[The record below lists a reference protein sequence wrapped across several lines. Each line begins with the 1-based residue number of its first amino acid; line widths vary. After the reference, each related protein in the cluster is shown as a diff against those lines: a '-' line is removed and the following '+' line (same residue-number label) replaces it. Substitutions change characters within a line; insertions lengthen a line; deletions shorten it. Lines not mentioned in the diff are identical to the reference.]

1 MTDSTAPLRLRP
13 DIVAGVAY
21 RQGRPAAP
29 DAYKLSSNEN
39 PFAPHPAVTAA
50 IHDAVT
56 NRYPDAS
63 AAVLRNRLAERF
75 SVSPDEVHVGAGS
88 VSILAQLILA
98 TAGAGDEVI
107 FSWRSFEAYP
117 GLVMVAGATA
127 VAVPNLP
134 DHRHDLLAMAA
145 AVTESTR
152 LIIVCTPNNPTS
164 TIVTLA
170 EFTRFMSQVPS
181 DVIVALDEAYTEFVT
196 DPAAVDGATLL
207 KKYPN
212 LVVLRTFSKAF
223 GLAGLRVG
231 YALAAAPILAA
242 AQVTAI
248 PLSVTE
254 IAQRAAVAAL
264 EHESELSAQVH
275 QLCERRDLLW
285 QALREQG
292 WECPRPQG
300 NFIWLPTGALTDQ
313 AEDVFARHGLVVRA
327 LEDGIRISIG
337 EAESVD
343 KVLSAAAEVVAKLPS
358 SGGNVTVD

>member
-1 MTDSTAPLRLRP
+1 MTDSASPLRLRP
-13 DIVAGVAY
+13 EVVAGAAY

-39 PFAPHPAVTAA
+39 PFPPHPAVTAA
-50 IHDAVT
+50 IHNAVT
-56 NRYPDAS
+56 NRYPDATAHQLRTVL
-63 AAVLRNRLAERF
+63 AARYGRTA
-75 SVSPDEVHVGAGS
+75 DEVHVGAGS

-98 TAGAGDEVI
+98 AAGAGDEVI

-134 DHRHDLLAMAA
+134 DHRHDLAAMAA
-145 AVTESTR
+145 AVTDNTR

-164 TIVTLA
+164 TIVTAA
-170 EFTRFMSQVPS
+170 EFTHFMAQVPA
-181 DVIVALDEAYTEFVT
+181 DVIVVLDEAYTEFVT
-196 DPAAVDGATLL
+196 DPAAVNGAEIVTT
-207 KKYPN
+207 YPN

-254 IAQRAAVAAL
+254 IAQRAAIAAL
-264 EHESELSAQVH
+264 EHESDLTAQVH
-275 QLCERRDLLW
+275 QLCDRRDRLW
-285 QALREQG
+285 QALCQQG
-292 WECPRPQG
+292 WKCPRPQG
-300 NFIWLPTGALTDQ
+300 NFIWLPTGELTDQ
-313 AEDVFARHGLVVRA
+313 AEEVFVRHGLIVRA
-327 LEDGIRISIG
+327 LGEGIRISIG

-358 SGGNVTVD
+358 SGGDVTVD